1 MRGVVRQNSFQ
12 EQVELV
18 SLAARTPRAPE
29 SIEVFRQA
37 LRGRHNIPAARAA
50 QAAGEHGL
58 SELVPDLVTSFSHF
72 IEQAVKRDPLCA
84 AKIAIAEALD
94 RLDHREPEL
103 FLQGFRHIQL
113 EPVWGGTTDTAASL
127 RARCMAALVR
137 INHPD
142 RHRLLA
148 DLLFD
153 PCPDARRGAVRAAAY
168 AGSEAGELL
177 LRIKVHLGDKD
188 SSIVGECFT
197 GLIQLAPD
205 SALEFV
211 GRALKSQDGEI
222 RELAALA
229 LGESHLT
236 EAFGFLRRAILESST
251 AGEFKILAIA
261 IGLCRTDEAFEL
273 LLDLL
278 ATRPTPFAQAVMEGI
293 SLCSSDPERQ
303 RRFAKIAQS
312 RGLKLEKG
320 KD

>member
-1 MRGVVRQNSFQ
+1 MTDVARQRSLE

-18 SLAARTPRAPE
+18 SLAARTPCTSE
-29 SIEVFRQA
+29 SIEMFRQA
-37 LRGRHNIPAARAA
+37 LRGRYNIPAARAA

-58 SELVPDLVTSFSHF
+58 SDLVPDLVTSFSHF
-72 IEQAVKRDPLCA
+72 IEQSVKRDPRCA

-94 RLDHREPEL
+94 RLDHRESDL
-103 FLQGFRHIQL
+103 FLQGFHHIQL

-142 RHRLLA
+142 RYHLLA

-168 AGSEAGELL
+168 AGGEAGELL

-188 SSIVGECFT
+188 SSIVGECFA
-197 GLIQLAPD
+197 GLVQLAPD

-211 GRALKSQDGEI
+211 GRALKSQDAEI

-229 LGESHLT
+229 LGESHLP
-236 EAFGFLRRAILESST
+236 EAFGLLRRAILDAST
-251 AGEFKILAIA
+251 VGEFKIFGLA

-278 ATRPTPFAQAVMEGI
+278 ATRPTPFAQAVVEGI
-293 SLCSSDPERQ
+293 LLCASDPERH
-303 RRFAKIAQS
+303 RRFAKTMQS

-320 KD
+320 RD